1 LVIGLAVTGQK
12 PCVFTLAGFLT
23 VPRVVAGMVSRT
35 TRVTLAALSVAAAVV
50 VVSLVLNLQQ
60 AVPYGS
66 AILYLIAFPGL
77 ALLVPQLYLARTT
90 DDPGMRKW
98 HLRAGLGAAGVL
110 TLAGANVD
118 PAGRTAMQVIG
129 VGLLIALFVVEAV
142 QGYYESSLFEDAS
155 AE

>member
-1 LVIGLAVTGQK
+1 MCVRPRGRFLRLLRLGSSMVT
-12 PCVFTLAGFLT
+12 
-23 VPRVVAGMVSRT
+23 RES
-35 TRVTLAALSVAAAVV
+35 RVTLAALSVAAAVV